1 MIGGRPM
8 NNSRLNW
15 KIGGEAGYGILTVGE
30 IFSKTFVKGGYH
42 VVAHPEYPSLI
53 RGGHNTFQLR
63 IDAQSVRAPIQPVD
77 ILVALNAETIALDL
91 NDLVP
96 GGVLLYDAKS
106 FNVAPTR
113 EEITWCDVPLT
124 QLVTDLHLPK
134 VAVNMAAMGASV
146 ALIGYE
152 LALLNAVIQ
161 DAFGGKG
168 EKIVEQNVSAAQAG
182 YEYVKRAYP
191 EPYKGGL
198 APIEGP
204 PRMTLTGNDAICMG
218 ALKAGMKFIA
228 IYPMT
233 PTHNVMTYI
242 AANAREYGV
251 AMVQPEDEIAGINMA
266 IGASFAGARS
276 MVATSGGGFS
286 LMVEGLGLAGAT
298 ENPLVVVEGQRPGPS
313 TGLAT
318 RTAQADLRFCL
329 HASQGDFFR
338 VVLAPGDPEECFF
351 ETFRAFNLADA
362 LQTPVL
368 ILTDKHLG
376 TSFFTTEPFET
387 HGLTVD
393 RGLLLTQATVAA
405 DFRRYEATAS
415 GVSARTVP
423 GVEDGMF
430 SSNSDEH
437 DERGH
442 VSEEPPVVATL
453 VDKRCRKYFT
463 AAALLDG
470 IKYHGNTASGTVLV
484 GWGSTKGA
492 ILDAMEFLRT
502 RDGVDLGFL
511 QVLFMSPFPSQLV
524 KERLEGNQ
532 VILIENNRGAQL
544 GSLIKEHAQI
554 RPDHTILRYD
564 GRAFNADEL
573 YERIKEVL

>member
-1 MIGGRPM
+1 MS
-8 NNSRLNW
+8 NTQLNW

-63 IDAQSVRAPIQPVD
+63 IDAQRVRAPIQPVD
-77 ILVALNAETIALDL
+77 VLVALNAETIELDL
-91 NDLVP
+91 NDVIP

-106 FNVAPTR
+106 FNVEPPRAD
-113 EEITWCDVPLT
+113 IVLCDAPLT

-134 VAVNMAAMGASV
+134 VATNVAAMGASV

-152 LALLNAVIQ
+152 LTLLNAAIN
-161 DAFGGKG
+161 DTFGDKG
-168 EKIVEQNVSAAQAG
+168 EKIVEQNVIAAKAG
-182 YEYVKRAYP
+182 YDYVKRIYP
-191 EPYKGGL
+191 KPYKGGL
-198 APIEGP
+198 RPVKGP
-204 PRMTLTGNDAICMG
+204 DRMTLTGNDAICMG
-218 ALKAGMKFIA
+218 AFKAGMKFIA

-233 PTHNVMTYI
+233 PTHNIMTYI
-242 AANAREYGV
+242 AAHAREYGV

-298 ENPLVVVEGQRPGPS
+298 ENPLVVVDGQRPGPS

-318 RTAQADLRFCL
+318 RTAQGDLRFCL

-338 VVLAPGDPEECFF
+338 VVLAPGDAEECFF
-351 ETFRAFNLADA
+351 ETFGAFNLADA

-376 TSFFTTEPFET
+376 TSFFTSQPFDT
-387 HGLTVD
+387 DGLNID
-393 RGLLLTQATVAA
+393 RGLLLAEGEVPA
-405 DFRRYEATAS
+405 DFSRYEATPT
-415 GVSARTVP
+415 GVSARTIP
-423 GVEDGMF
+423 GDGGGMF
-430 SSNSDEH
+430 NSNSDEH
-437 DERGH
+437 NERGYF
-442 VSEEPPVVATL
+442 SEDAPVVAKL

-463 AAALLDG
+463 AAALLEG
-470 IKYHGNTASGTVLV
+470 IKFHGNAASGTVLV

-492 ILDAMEFLRT
+492 ILDAMDFLREN
-502 RDGVDLGFL
+502 DDVDLGFL

-524 KERLEGNQ
+524 KERLEGRR
-532 VILIENNRGAQL
+532 VVLIENNRGAQL

-554 RPDHTILRYD
+554 RPNHTILRYD
-564 GRAFNADEL
+564 GRAFNADQL
-573 YERIKEVL
+573 YLRIKEVL

>member
-1 MIGGRPM
+1 MVGGTM

-30 IFSKTFVKGGYH
+30 IFSKAFVKGGYH

-63 IDAQSVRAPIQPVD
+63 IDAQRIRAPIQPVD
-77 ILVALNAETIALDL
+77 VLVALNAETVELDL
-91 NDLVP
+91 NDLIP
-96 GGVLLYDAKS
+96 GGVLLYDMKS

-113 EEITWCDVPLT
+113 EDITLCDVPLT

-152 LALLNAVIQ
+152 LALLNAAIQ
-161 DAFGGKG
+161 DAFEGKG
-168 EKIVEQNVSAAQAG
+168 EKIVEQNVSAARAG
-182 YEYVKRAYP
+182 YDYVARAYP

-198 APIEGP
+198 APTEGP
-204 PRMTLTGNDAICMG
+204 RRMTLTGNDAICMG
-218 ALKAGMKFIA
+218 AFKAGMKFIA

-233 PTHNVMTYI
+233 PTHNIMTYI

-368 ILTDKHLG
+368 VLTDKHLG
-376 TSFFTTEPFET
+376 TSFFTSEPFET
-387 HGLTVD
+387 DGLTID
-393 RGLLLTQATVAA
+393 RGLMLAEGGVAA

-415 GVSARTVP
+415 GVSVRTVP
-423 GVEDGMF
+423 GVEGGMF
-430 SSNSDEH
+430 NSNSDEH
-437 DERGH
+437 DERGYF
-442 VSEEPPVVATL
+442 SEDAPVVAKL
-453 VDKRCRKYFT
+453 VDKRRRKLFT

-470 IKYHGNTASGTVLV
+470 MKYHGNDSSGTVLV

-492 ILDAMEFLRT
+492 ILDAMDYLRAN
-502 RDGVDLGFL
+502 DDVDLGFL

-524 KERLEGNQ
+524 KERLEGRR
-532 VILIENNRGAQL
+532 VVLIENNRGAQL

>member
-1 MIGGRPM
+1 MS
-8 NNSRLNW
+8 NSRLNW
-15 KIGGEAGYGILTVGE
+15 KVGGEAGYGIMTVGE
-30 IFSKTFVKGGYH
+30 IFSKAFIKGGYY
-42 VVAHPEYPSLI
+42 VVAHTEYPSLI
-53 RGGHNTFQLR
+53 RGGHNTFQIR
-63 IDAQSVRAPIQPVD
+63 IDAQCIRAPIQPVD
-77 ILVALNAETIALDL
+77 ILVALNAETIELDL

-96 GGVLLYDAKS
+96 GGVLLYDAQS
-106 FNVAPTR
+106 SNVAPTR
-113 EEITWCDVPLT
+113 EDITLCDVPLL

-134 VAVNMAAMGASV
+134 VAVNVAAMGASIG
-146 ALIGYE
+146 LIGYE
-152 LALLNAVIQ
+152 LTLMNAAIQ

-182 YEYVKRAYP
+182 YDYVTRAYP

-198 APIEGP
+198 VPTQGP
-204 PRMTLTGNDAICMG
+204 RRMTLTGNDAICMG

-233 PTHNVMTYI
+233 PTHTVMTYI

-298 ENPLVVVEGQRPGPS
+298 ENPLVVIDGQRPGPS

-318 RTAQADLRFCL
+318 RTAQGDLRFCL

-351 ETFRAFNLADA
+351 ETFRAFNLADT

-368 ILTDKHLG
+368 VLTDKHLA
-376 TSFFTTEPFET
+376 TTFFAEEPFET
-387 HGLTVD
+387 DGLAID
-393 RGLLLTQATVAA
+393 RGLLLAEGQVPA
-405 DFRRYEATAS
+405 DFKRYDATPA

-423 GVEDGMF
+423 GIEGGMF
-430 SSNSDEH
+430 NANSDEH

-442 VSEEPPVVATL
+442 VSEDAPVVAAL

-463 AAALLDG
+463 AAALLEG
-470 IKYHGNTASGTVLV
+470 IKYHGNETSGTVLV

-492 ILDAMEFLRT
+492 ILDAMDLLRLH
-502 RDGVDLGFL
+502 DGVDLGFL

-524 KERLEGNQ
+524 KKRLEGNK

-554 RPDHTILRYD
+554 RPDHAILKYD

-573 YERIKEVL
+573 CERIKEVL

>member
-1 MIGGRPM
+1 M

-63 IDAQSVRAPIQPVD
+63 IDAQRVRAPILPVD
-77 ILVALNAETIALDL
+77 VLVALNAETIVMDL
-91 NDLVP
+91 NDVVP

-106 FNVAPTR
+106 FNVAPQR
-113 EEITWCDVPLT
+113 GDIALCDVPLT
-124 QLVTDLHLPK
+124 KLVTDLHLPK
-134 VAVNMAAMGASV
+134 VAANVAAMGASV

-152 LALLNAVIQ
+152 LRLLNAAIQ
-161 DAFGGKG
+161 DVFGDKG
-168 EKIVEQNVSAAQAG
+168 EKIVEQNVIAAKAG
-182 YEYVKRAYP
+182 HDYVTRSYP

-198 APIEGP
+198 RPLKGP
-204 PRMTLTGNDAICMG
+204 NRMTLSGNDAICMG
-218 ALKAGMKFIA
+218 AFKAGMKFIA

-242 AANAREYGV
+242 AAHAREYGV

-298 ENPLVVVEGQRPGPS
+298 ENPLVVVDGQRPGPS

-318 RTAQADLRFCL
+318 RTAQGDLRFFL

-338 VVLAPGDPEECFF
+338 IVIAPGDPKECFF

-376 TSFFTTEPFET
+376 TSFFTSEPFET
-387 HGLTVD
+387 DGLNVD
-393 RGLLLTQATVAA
+393 RGLLLTEGAVPA
-405 DFRRYEATAS
+405 DYSRYEATSS

-423 GVEDGMF
+423 GVEGGMF
-430 SSNSDEH
+430 NSNSDEH
-437 DERGH
+437 DERGYF
-442 VSEEPPVVATL
+442 SEDAPVVAKL
-453 VDKRCRKYFT
+453 VDKRCRKFFT

-470 IKYHGNTASGTVLV
+470 IKYHGNDSSGTVLV

-492 ILDAMEFLRT
+492 ILDAMDYLRAN
-502 RDGVDLGFL
+502 DDVELGFL

-524 KERLEGNQ
+524 KEHLEGRR

-573 YERIKEVL
+573 YQKIKEVL

>member
-1 MIGGRPM
+1 MI
-8 NNSRLNW
+8 NSQLNW
-15 KIGGEAGYGILTVGE
+15 KIGGEAGYGIMTVGE
-30 IFSKTFVKGGYH
+30 IFSKTFIKGGYH
-42 VVAHPEYPSLI
+42 VVAHTEYPSLI

-63 IDAQSVRAPIQPVD
+63 IDARRIRAPIRPVD
-77 ILVALNAETIALDL
+77 LLVALNAETLDL
-91 NDLVP
+91 DLDDVIA
-96 GGVLLYDAKS
+96 GGMVIYDAKS
-106 FNVAPTR
+106 FNVTPTR
-113 EEITWCDVPLT
+113 KDIVWCDVPLI

-134 VAVNMAAMGASV
+134 VAMNMAAMGASV
-146 ALIGYE
+146 GLIGYDLAMLNTTIKDTFE
-152 LALLNAVIQ
+152 L
-161 DAFGGKG
+161 KG
-168 EKIVEQNVSAAQAG
+168 EKVVEQNVAAAQAG
-182 YEYVKRAYP
+182 YDYATAAYP

-198 APIEGP
+198 KPIKGP

-218 ALKAGMKFIA
+218 AFKAGMKFIA

-233 PTHNVMTYI
+233 PTHNIMTYI

-266 IGASFAGARS
+266 VGASFAGARS

-318 RTAQADLRFCL
+318 RTAQGDLRFCL

-338 VVLAPGDPEECFF
+338 VMLAPGDPEECFQ

-368 ILTDKHLG
+368 VLTDKHLA
-376 TSFFTTEPFET
+376 TSYFSAEPFDT
-387 HGLTVD
+387 SGLSID
-393 RGLLLTQATVAA
+393 RGLLLAEGAVPA
-405 DFRRYEATAS
+405 DFKRYKATPT
-415 GVSARTVP
+415 GVSARSVP
-423 GVEDGMF
+423 GMEGGVF
-430 SSNSDEH
+430 NSNSDEH
-437 DERGH
+437 DERGY
-442 VSEEPPVVATL
+442 VSEEAPVVATL

-463 AAALLDG
+463 AATLLKG
-470 IKYHGNTASGTVLV
+470 IKFYGDVTSQTVLV

-492 ILDAMEFLRT
+492 ILDAMDVLRT
-502 RDGVDLGFL
+502 KDSIDLGFL
-511 QVLFMSPFPSQLV
+511 QVLCMSPFPSKLV
-524 KERLEGNQ
+524 KKHLNGNK

-564 GRAFNADEL
+564 GRTFNADEL
-573 YERIKEVL
+573 YERIREVL

>member
-1 MIGGRPM
+1 MS
-8 NNSRLNW
+8 NSRLNW
-15 KIGGEAGYGILTVGE
+15 KIGGEAGYGIMTVGE
-30 IFSKTFVKGGYH
+30 FFSKAFIKGGYC
-42 VVAHPEYPSLI
+42 VVAHTEYPSLI
-53 RGGHNTFQLR
+53 RGGHNTFQVR
-63 IDAQSVRAPIQPVD
+63 IDAQRIRAPIQPVD
-77 ILVALNAETIALDL
+77 ILVALNAETVELDL

-106 FNVAPTR
+106 SNVAPTR
-113 EEITWCDVPLT
+113 EDIILCEVPLL

-134 VAVNMAAMGASV
+134 VAVNVAAMGASV
-146 ALIGYE
+146 GLIGYE
-152 LALLNAVIQ
+152 LTLLNAAIQ

-168 EKIVEQNVSAAQAG
+168 EKIVEQNVSAARAG
-182 YEYVKRAYP
+182 YDYVTRAYP

-198 APIEGP
+198 APIQGP
-204 PRMTLTGNDAICMG
+204 RRMTLTGNDAICMG

-233 PTHNVMTYI
+233 PTHTVMTYI
-242 AANAREYGV
+242 AAHAREYGV

-266 IGASFAGARS
+266 VGASFAGARS

-298 ENPLVVVEGQRPGPS
+298 ENPLVVVDGQRPGPS

-318 RTAQADLRFCL
+318 RTAQGDLRFCL

-368 ILTDKHLG
+368 VLTDKHLA
-376 TSFFTTEPFET
+376 TTFFAAEPFET
-387 HGLTVD
+387 NGLAID
-393 RGLLLTQATVAA
+393 RGLLLAEGEVPA
-405 DFRRYEATAS
+405 DFKRYEATPT

-423 GVEDGMF
+423 GVKGGIF
-430 SSNSDEH
+430 NANSDEH
-437 DERGH
+437 DERGYF
-442 VSEEPPVVATL
+442 SEDAPVVATS

-470 IKYHGNTASGTVLV
+470 IKYHGNVTSGTVLV

-492 ILDAMEFLRT
+492 ILDAMDFLRA
-502 RDGVDLGFL
+502 RDGVELGFL
-511 QVLFMSPFPSQLV
+511 QVLFMSPFPSKLV
-524 KERLEGNQ
+524 KERLEGKR
-532 VILIENNRGAQL
+532 VVLIENNRGAQL

-554 RPDHTILRYD
+554 RPDHTILRFD

-573 YERIKEVL
+573 YKRIKEVL

>member
-1 MIGGRPM
+1 M

-63 IDAQSVRAPIQPVD
+63 IDEECVRAPIQPVD
-77 ILVALNAETIALDL
+77 ILVALNAETIEMDL
-91 NDLVP
+91 KEVIP

-106 FNVAPTR
+106 FNVAPQR
-113 EEITWCDVPLT
+113 EDIAWCDVPLT
-124 QLVTDLHLPK
+124 QLVTDVHLPK
-134 VAVNMAAMGASV
+134 VAANVAAMGASV
-146 ALIGYE
+146 GLIGYE
-152 LALLNAVIQ
+152 LRLLNAAIQ
-161 DAFGGKG
+161 DVFGDKG
-168 EKIVEQNVSAAQAG
+168 EKIVEQNVIAAKLG
-182 YEYVKRAYP
+182 HDYVKRSYP

-198 APIEGP
+198 RPRKGP
-204 PRMTLTGNDAICMG
+204 NRMTLTGNDAICMG
-218 ALKAGMKFIA
+218 AFKAGMKFIA

-233 PTHNVMTYI
+233 PTHNIMTYI
-242 AANAREYGV
+242 AAHAREYGV

-298 ENPLVVVEGQRPGPS
+298 ENPLVVVDGQRPGPS

-318 RTAQADLRFCL
+318 RTAQGDLRFCL

-338 VVLAPGDPEECFF
+338 VVIAPGDPEECFF

-376 TSFFTTEPFET
+376 TSIFTSEPFET
-387 HGLTVD
+387 DGLNVD
-393 RGLLLTQATVAA
+393 RGLLLTEGEVPA
-405 DFRRYEATAS
+405 DFSRYEATPT

-423 GVEDGMF
+423 GVEGGIF
-430 SSNSDEH
+430 NSNSDEH
-437 DERGH
+437 DERGYF
-442 VSEEPPVVATL
+442 SEDGPVVAKL
-453 VDKRCRKYFT
+453 VDKRCRKFFT

-470 IKYHGNTASGTVLV
+470 IKYHGNGSSGTVLI

-492 ILDAMEFLRT
+492 ILDAMDDLRAN
-502 RDGVDLGFL
+502 DDVELGFL

-524 KERLEGNQ
+524 KERLKRKR

-544 GSLIKEHAQI
+544 GSLIKEHTQI

-573 YERIKEVL
+573 YQKIKEVL

>member
-1 MIGGRPM
+1 M

-30 IFSKTFVKGGYH
+30 IFSKAFVKGGYH

-53 RGGHNTFQLR
+53 RGGHNTFQVR
-63 IDAQSVRAPIQPVD
+63 IDAQRVRAPIQPVD
-77 ILVALNAETIALDL
+77 ILVALNAETVELDV
-91 NDLVP
+91 NDLVQ
-96 GGVLLYDAKS
+96 GGVLLFDGKS
-106 FNVAPTR
+106 FSVTSPR
-113 EEITWCDVPLT
+113 EDVTLCDVPLT
-124 QLVTDLHLPK
+124 QLVTDLQLPK
-134 VAVNMAAMGASV
+134 VAINVAAMGASV

-152 LALLNAVIQ
+152 LSLLNAAIN
-161 DAFGGKG
+161 DTFGDKG
-168 EKIVEQNVSAAQAG
+168 ERIVEQNVIAAKAG
-182 YEYVKRAYP
+182 YDYVSRAYP

-198 APIEGP
+198 KPLKGP
-204 PRMTLTGNDAICMG
+204 RRMTLTGNDAICMG

-242 AANAREYGV
+242 AAHAREYGV

-286 LMVEGLGLAGAT
+286 LIVEGLGLAGAT
-298 ENPLVVVEGQRPGPS
+298 ENPLVVIDGQRPGPS

-318 RTAQADLRFCL
+318 RTAQGDLRFCI
-329 HASQGDFFR
+329 HASQAEFFR

-376 TSFFTTEPFET
+376 TSFFTSEPFET
-387 HGLTVD
+387 EGLAVD
-393 RGLLLTQATVAA
+393 RGLLLTEGNVPA
-405 DFRRYEATAS
+405 DFRRYEATHT
-415 GVSARTVP
+415 GVSARTIP
-423 GVEDGMF
+423 GIEGGIF
-430 SSNSDEH
+430 NSNSDEH

-442 VSEEPPVVATL
+442 ASEDAPVVAML
-453 VDKRCRKYFT
+453 VDKRCRKYLT

-470 IKYHGNTASGTVLV
+470 IKYHGNDSSGTVLV

-492 ILDAMEFLRT
+492 ILDAMDYLRAN
-502 RDGVDLGFL
+502 DDVGLGFL
-511 QVLFMSPFPSQLV
+511 QVLFMSPFPSRLV
-524 KERLEGNQ
+524 KARLKGRR
-532 VILIENNRGAQL
+532 VVLIENNRGAQL

-564 GRAFNADEL
+564 GRTFNADEL
-573 YERIKEVL
+573 YQRIKEVL

>member
-1 MIGGRPM
+1 MS
-8 NNSRLNW
+8 NSRLNW
-15 KIGGEAGYGILTVGE
+15 KIGGEAGYGIMTVGE
-30 IFSKTFVKGGYH
+30 IFSKAFIKGGYH
-42 VVAHPEYPSLI
+42 VVAHTEYPSLI

-63 IDAQSVRAPIQPVD
+63 INAQRIRAPIQPVD
-77 ILVALNAETIALDL
+77 VLVALNAETIELDL

-106 FNVAPTR
+106 SNVAPTR
-113 EEITWCDVPLT
+113 EDIALCDVPLI

-134 VAVNMAAMGASV
+134 VAVNVAAMGASV
-146 ALIGYE
+146 GVIGYE
-152 LALLNAVIQ
+152 LTLLNAAIQ

-168 EKIVEQNVSAAQAG
+168 EKIVEQNVSAARAG
-182 YEYVKRAYP
+182 YDYVTRAYP

-198 APIEGP
+198 VPTQGP
-204 PRMTLTGNDAICMG
+204 RRMTLTGNDAICMG

-233 PTHNVMTYI
+233 PTHTVMTYI

-318 RTAQADLRFCL
+318 RTAQGDLRFCL

-368 ILTDKHLG
+368 VLTDKHLA
-376 TSFFTTEPFET
+376 TSFFAAEPFET
-387 HGLTVD
+387 HGLAID
-393 RGLLLTQATVAA
+393 RGLLLAEGEVPA
-405 DFRRYEATAS
+405 DFRRYEATPT

-423 GVEDGMF
+423 GIEGGMF
-430 SSNSDEH
+430 NANSDEH
-437 DERGH
+437 DERGYF
-442 VSEEPPVVATL
+442 SEDAPVVATL

-463 AAALLDG
+463 AATLVDG
-470 IKYHGNTASGTVLV
+470 VKFYGNPKTSTVLV

-492 ILDAMEFLRT
+492 ILDAMDFLRAN
-502 RDGVDLGFL
+502 DGVDLGFL

-524 KERLEGNQ
+524 KERLEGNR
-532 VILIENNRGAQL
+532 VVLIENNRGAQL

>member
-1 MIGGRPM
+1 MVGGMM

-30 IFSKTFVKGGYH
+30 IFSKAFVKGGYH
-42 VVAHPEYPSLI
+42 VVAFPEYPSLI
-53 RGGHNTFQLR
+53 RGGHNTFQVR
-63 IDAQSVRAPIQPVD
+63 IDAQRIRAPIQPVD
-77 ILVALNAETIALDL
+77 ILVALNAETIELDL
-91 NDLVP
+91 NDLIP
-96 GGVLLYDAKS
+96 GGVLLYDMKS
-106 FNVAPTR
+106 SNVAPTR
-113 EEITWCDVPLT
+113 EDITLCDVPLT

-146 ALIGYE
+146 GLIGYE
-152 LALLNAVIQ
+152 LALLNAAIQ
-161 DAFGGKG
+161 DAFEGKG
-168 EKIVEQNVSAAQAG
+168 EIIVEQNVSAARAG
-182 YEYVKRAYP
+182 YDYVMRAYP

-198 APIEGP
+198 VPTADPR
-204 PRMTLTGNDAICMG
+204 RMTLTGNDAICMG
-218 ALKAGMKFIA
+218 AFKAGMKFIA

-242 AANAREYGV
+242 AAHAREYGV

-368 ILTDKHLG
+368 VLTDKHLG
-376 TSFFTTEPFET
+376 TSFFTSEPFET
-387 HGLTVD
+387 DGLNVD
-393 RGLLLTQATVAA
+393 RGLLLAAGEVPA
-405 DFRRYEATAS
+405 DFSRYKATPT

-423 GVEDGMF
+423 GVEGGIF
-430 SSNSDEH
+430 NSNSDEH
-437 DERGH
+437 DERGYF
-442 VSEEPPVVATL
+442 SEDAPVVAKL
-453 VDKRCRKYFT
+453 VDKRCRKLFT
-463 AAALLDG
+463 AAALLEG
-470 IKYHGNTASGTVLV
+470 IKYHGNDSSGTVLV

-492 ILDAMEFLRT
+492 ILDAMDYLRAN
-502 RDGVDLGFL
+502 DDVDLGFL

-524 KERLEGNQ
+524 KERLEGRR
-532 VILIENNRGAQL
+532 VVLIENNRGAQL

>member
-1 MIGGRPM
+1 MS
-8 NNSRLNW
+8 NSRLNW
-15 KIGGEAGYGILTVGE
+15 KIGGEAGYGIMTVGE
-30 IFSKTFVKGGYH
+30 IFSKAFIKGGYC
-42 VVAHPEYPSLI
+42 VVAHTEYPSLI
-53 RGGHNTFQLR
+53 RGGHNTFQVR
-63 IDAQSVRAPIQPVD
+63 IDAQRIRAPIQPVD
-77 ILVALNAETIALDL
+77 ILVALNAETVELDL

-96 GGVLLYDAKS
+96 GGVLLYDAQS
-106 FNVAPTR
+106 SNVAPTR
-113 EEITWCDVPLT
+113 EDIILCEVPLL
-124 QLVTDLHLPK
+124 QLVTDLQLPK
-134 VAVNMAAMGASV
+134 VAVNVAAMGASV
-146 ALIGYE
+146 GLIGYE
-152 LALLNAVIQ
+152 LTLLNAAIQ

-168 EKIVEQNVSAAQAG
+168 EKIVEQNVSAARAG
-182 YEYVKRAYP
+182 YDYVTRAYP

-198 APIEGP
+198 APIQGP
-204 PRMTLTGNDAICMG
+204 RRMTLTGNDAICMG

-233 PTHNVMTYI
+233 PTHTVMTYI
-242 AANAREYGV
+242 AAHAREYGV

-266 IGASFAGARS
+266 VGASFAGARS

-298 ENPLVVVEGQRPGPS
+298 ENPLVVVDGQRPGPS

-318 RTAQADLRFCL
+318 RTAQGDLRFCL

-368 ILTDKHLG
+368 VLTDKHLA
-376 TSFFTTEPFET
+376 TTFFAAEPFET
-387 HGLTVD
+387 NGLAID
-393 RGLLLTQATVAA
+393 RGLLLAEGEVPA
-405 DFRRYEATAS
+405 DFKRYEATPT

-423 GVEDGMF
+423 GVEGGIF
-430 SSNSDEH
+430 NANSDEH

-442 VSEEPPVVATL
+442 FSEDAPVVATL

-470 IKYHGNTASGTVLV
+470 IKYHGNVTSGTVLV

-492 ILDAMEFLRT
+492 ILDAMDFLRA
-502 RDGVDLGFL
+502 RDGVELGFL

-524 KERLEGNQ
+524 KERLEGKR
-532 VILIENNRGAQL
+532 VVLIENNRGAQL

>member
-1 MIGGRPM
+1 M

-30 IFSKTFVKGGYH
+30 IFSKAFVKGGYH

-63 IDAQSVRAPIQPVD
+63 IDAQRIRAPIQPVD
-77 ILVALNAETIALDL
+77 ILVALNAETIELDL

-96 GGVLLYDAKS
+96 GGVLLYDMKS

-113 EEITWCDVPLT
+113 EDITLCDVPLT

-152 LALLNAVIQ
+152 LALLSTAIQ
-161 DAFGGKG
+161 DAFEGKG
-168 EKIVEQNVSAAQAG
+168 EKIVEQNVSAARAG
-182 YEYVKRAYP
+182 YDYVKRAYP

-198 APIEGP
+198 GPTEGP
-204 PRMTLTGNDAICMG
+204 SRMTLTGNDAICMG
-218 ALKAGMKFIA
+218 AFKAGMKFIA

-242 AANAREYGV
+242 AAHAREYGV
-251 AMVQPEDEIAGINMA
+251 AMVQPEDEITGINMA

-338 VVLAPGDPEECFF
+338 VVLAPGDPEECFY
-351 ETFRAFNLADA
+351 ETFRAFNLADT

-387 HGLTVD
+387 LGLTVD
-393 RGLLLTQATVAA
+393 RGLLLTERKVTT
-405 DFRRYEATAS
+405 DFIRYETTAT

-423 GVEDGMF
+423 GVEGGMF
-430 SSNSDEH
+430 NSNSDEH
-437 DERGH
+437 DERGYF
-442 VSEEPPVVATL
+442 SEDAPVVAAS
-453 VDKRCRKYFT
+453 VDKRCRKHFT
-463 AAALLDG
+463 AAALLEG
-470 IKYHGNTASGTVLV
+470 IKFHGNDSSDTVLV

-492 ILDAMEFLRT
+492 ILDAMEFLKT

-524 KERLEGNQ
+524 KERLVGRR

-544 GSLIKEHAQI
+544 GSLIKEHVQI
-554 RPDHTILRYD
+554 RPDRTILRYD

-573 YERIKEVL
+573 CERIKGVL